1 MASIVTR
8 LASRTLATPRR
19 EEKMEISDRPAKAL
33 SVSATRA
40 ASSPASGSP
49 GDVRRSAQARSAFRR
64 DRRNDEHRRNGRE
77 TAAHPLE
84 ERGNQGA
91 GERRSQRDGEARN
104 RLEEEGGNRQGARAK
119 QYDEY
124 VSWQKAQVGV
134 ADGVYMI
141 FDREDVFLS
150 SIIKGR
156 GFLELDNSAVFLA
169 VCRAYSAST
178 IASFGAELWTRSL
191 SATLPTQPLA
201 PHYLKIVAQFERTSS
216 NDPAVTSSGK
226 LGAFSTAREHFLL
239 RHDALSEAACLDL
252 VREGKLLRTAKVV
265 FVDTRTLTPD
275 EKAHLVPPLVMEEEE
290 KETNKKEEEHAL
302 RRAEFRGDAEVAL
315 DGRSQGGNAEV
326 AHVAATPAWTHRKL
340 LHNRTFIC
348 TLRGN
353 HANSRILPE
362 DDTTVF
368 PNDTLLRAIPLDK
381 RISWILVP
389 LREAQKWE
397 SLPGLLDKQRLYL
410 VNIDVWDAF
419 SVLPRGSILTYIG
432 PADSVKTIER
442 CCMLQNDLQ
451 THTLPHS
458 AEALAETDE
467 IVRQAEES
475 FEAEA
480 KRRVDLRGARRIFTI
495 DPASARD
502 LDDAVHVHRLPPRAW
517 TAKAPE
523 FEIGVHIADVGHFLR
538 PLCRTDEEA
547 RERCTAVYLTHVV
560 FPMLPRALCDSLC
573 SLHLGSPKLTFS
585 VTFRVRKDGSL
596 VKAWRPRFYKS
607 VQVLIDGG
615 DFPPDARPPLASPCA
630 SSASLTLGTCGCFVA
645 VSSRASSSRS
655 PASLGRSAD
664 ASPASRASPEPP
676 AEAGNGEGSPSSF
689 PFAPR
694 AQVLEKCI
702 CCGRCTA
709 CCECGRDA
717 ATTRKD
723 DEGGKDQLP
732 EEGER
737 TPTKEKGDERSG
749 VDVSWKAVVEDLKLL
764 DTLTVGIRKKRFA
777 NGSLL
782 LHKATLRF
790 AVDARSRPTGW
801 HLEEHSRSH
810 TLIEELM
817 LLANCLVAERLIAS
831 PFSDLSVLRLHPP
844 LLDKQIKSLKA
855 FLSKMEIATDFSSS
869 KATQKT
875 LEDTRKT
882 NGDCAAVAVE
892 ALLRKAL
899 KLAMYYVH
907 GDTLQPHF
915 ALHFDEYT
923 HFTSPIRRYADVLVH
938 RLLACILEWEWRDQT
953 KPPLSAPSSSVS
965 PRGRVGKGEESP
977 ALAAFRKNVETICG
991 DKDQLEG
998 LCGQCNAKKMN
1009 AKQAQTDCD
1018 RFFLAIHLKHRK
1030 QPEATVGVVLM
1041 LQDRSLVVFLPL
1053 LDKEQ
1058 RIAFQTEDAREQALH
1073 SVDTSIQKSVT
1084 LPLRFHRA
1092 SPTEAFSAAPVHV
1105 VPTNSVPADFMLTLI
1120 SPFSPDYARVKAREN
1135 EAFSF
1140 FLAGSMNQRLLL
1152 QDSQLS
1158 LLSILRP
1165 IVSGAEMLGMTE
1177 SVCASETHERS

>member
-134 ADGVYMI
+134 ADGVYMKGVLRVSAGRTDEAYVQDSRNPHFSDFLI
-141 FDREDVFLS
+141 AGRRDRNRAFHGDTVV
-150 SIIKGR
+150 
-156 GFLELDNSAVFLA
+156 LELHDCKLWRRAVDAFSLGDA
-169 VCRAYSAST
+169 TDAAARA
-178 IASFGAELWTRSL
+178 SL
-191 SATLPTQPLA
+191 SQ
-201 PHYLKIVAQFERTSS
+201 
-216 NDPAVTSSGK
+216 
-226 LGAFSTAREHFLL
+226 
-239 RHDALSEAACLDL
+239 DALSEAACLDL

-1092 SPTEAFSAAPVHV
+1092 SPTELEVHWEDRARSERQIQKLQAFSAAPVHV

-1135 EAFSF
+1135 EGTRASSRAP
-1140 FLAGSMNQRLLL
+1140 LIKRVETKG
-1152 QDSQLS
+1152 
-1158 LLSILRP
+1158 
-1165 IVSGAEMLGMTE
+1165 VSRRTHFT
-1177 SVCASETHERS
+1177 SVSA